1 MQKQVQKEPNQAKSE
16 EFLANET
23 IKDSPNLAFRAC
35 QFTDCIKK
43 NSIYRGI

>member
-1 MQKQVQKEPNQAKSE
+1 MQKQVREELNQAKCE

-23 IKDSPNLAFRAC
+23 IKDSPNLAFRGC

-43 NSIYRGI
+43 NSVYRGF